1 MSTTARVA
9 TRRDLAAATLT
20 LTITPH
26 DAPKDVLYPLL
37 AAHLGY
43 TVKGD
48 VGAFLAGSATL
59 SDTSDPHKGER
70 IIVLRTQEG
79 R

>member
-1 MSTTARVA
+1 MSTAARVA
-9 TRRDLAAATLT
+9 TRRDLAARTLT

-43 TVKGD
+43 HVGPD
-48 VGAFLAGSATL
+48 VGAFLAGSATI
-59 SDTSDPHKGER
+59 SDTSDPERGER
-70 IIVLRTQEG
+70 VIVLRTQEG
-79 R
+79 